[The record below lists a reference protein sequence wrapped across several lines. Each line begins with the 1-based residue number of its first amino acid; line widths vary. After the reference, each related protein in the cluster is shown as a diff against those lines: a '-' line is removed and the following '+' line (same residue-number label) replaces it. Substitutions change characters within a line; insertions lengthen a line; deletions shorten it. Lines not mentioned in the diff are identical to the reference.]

1 MDFTS
6 KTELQALEELEALKP
21 HYDWDDDNKAY
32 KERKKIIL
40 DHYQGQYKEY
50 GKAKKKEKNDENQGR
65 IYVWDSQP
73 HKVVKA
79 NTFDDAK
86 AKHGELMEGSWH
98 SDRPGGG
105 ILKNYGSKKGVK
117 LHWKRFYCVSKNGSV
132 AGWRAIHVSKGNF
145 HYQEGV
151 PKVKEEDEQA
161 DEEGEEEAEDED
173 DGAPEEVAQVAPVP
187 VPAAKGAKKKQQQ
200 GATADE
206 DGGEQS
212 VEDPSVIGKPSG
224 KRQRRAPAK

>member
-1 MDFTS
+1 MDFTN

-21 HYDWDDDNKAY
+21 HYDWDGDDKAY

-50 GKAKKKEKNDENQGR
+50 SKAKKKEKLDENQGR
-65 IYVWDSQP
+65 IYVWDSLP

-79 NTFDDAK
+79 NNFDDAK

-132 AGWRAIHVSKGNF
+132 AGWIAIHVSKGIF

-151 PKVKEEDEQA
+151 PKVKEEDEQP

-173 DGAPEEVAQVAPVP
+173 L
-187 VPAAKGAKKKQQQ
+187 
-200 GATADE
+200 
-206 DGGEQS
+206 S
-212 VEDPSVIGKPSG
+212 LIHI
-224 KRQRRAPAK
+224 

>member
-1 MDFTS
+1 MDFTN
-6 KTELQALEELEALKP
+6 KTELQALEELEKLKP
-21 HYDWDDDNKAY
+21 HYGWDDDDKAY

-50 GKAKKKEKNDENQGR
+50 SKAKKKEKLDENQGR
-65 IYVWDSQP
+65 IYVWDSLP
-73 HKVVKA
+73 HKVLKV
-79 NTFDDAK
+79 NNFDDAK

-105 ILKNYGSKKGVK
+105 ILKNYREKKGVK
-117 LHWKRFYCVSKNGSV
+117 LPWKRFYCVSKNGSV
-132 AGWRAIHVSKGNF
+132 AGWRAIHVSKGIF

-151 PKVKEEDEQA
+151 PKVKEEDEQP

-173 DGAPEEVAQVAPVP
+173 DGAPEEVAQVAP

>member
-1 MDFTS
+1 MDFTN
-6 KTELQALEELEALKP
+6 KTELQALEELEKLKP
-21 HYDWDDDNKAY
+21 HYGWDDDDKAY

-50 GKAKKKEKNDENQGR
+50 SKAKKKEKLDENQGR
-65 IYVWDSQP
+65 IYVWDSLP
-73 HKVVKA
+73 HKVLKV
-79 NTFDDAK
+79 NNFDDAK

-132 AGWRAIHVSKGNF
+132 AGWRAIHVSKGIF

-187 VPAAKGAKKKQQQ
+187 AAKEAKKKQQQ

-212 VEDPSVIGKPSG
+212 VEDQSVIGKPSG
-224 KRQRRAPAK
+224 KRQRRAKAH

>member
-1 MDFTS
+1 MDFTN
-6 KTELQALEELEALKP
+6 KTELQALEELEKLKP
-21 HYDWDDDNKAY
+21 HYGWDDDDKAY

-50 GKAKKKEKNDENQGR
+50 SKAKKKEKLDENQGR
-65 IYVWDSQP
+65 IYVWDSLP

-132 AGWRAIHVSKGNF
+132 VGWRGIHVSKGIF

-173 DGAPEEVAQVAPVP
+173 DGAPEVAQVAPVP

>member
-1 MDFTS
+1 MDFTN
-6 KTELQALEELEALKP
+6 KTELQALEELEKLKP
-21 HYDWDDDNKAY
+21 HYGWDDDDKAY

-50 GKAKKKEKNDENQGR
+50 SKAKKKEKNDENQGR

-132 AGWRAIHVSKGNF
+132 VGWRGIHVSKGIF

-187 VPAAKGAKKKQQQ
+187 AAKEAKKKQQQ

-212 VEDPSVIGKPSG
+212 VEDQSVIGKSSG

>member
-1 MDFTS
+1 MDFTN
-6 KTELQALEELEALKP
+6 KTELQALEELEKLKP
-21 HYDWDDDNKAY
+21 HYGWDDDDKAY

-50 GKAKKKEKNDENQGR
+50 SKAKKKEKLDENQGR
-65 IYVWDSQP
+65 IYVWDSLP

-79 NTFDDAK
+79 NTVDDAK

-105 ILKNYGSKKGVK
+105 ILKNYGSKKDVK
-117 LHWKRFYCVSKNGSV
+117 LPWKRFYCVSKNGSV
-132 AGWRAIHVSKGNF
+132 AGWRAIHVSKGIF

-187 VPAAKGAKKKQQQ
+187 AAKGAKKKQQQ

-206 DGGEQS
+206 DECEQS

>member
-1 MDFTS
+1 MDFTN
-6 KTELQALEELEALKP
+6 KTELQALEELEKLKP
-21 HYDWDDDNKAY
+21 HYGWDDDDKAY

-50 GKAKKKEKNDENQGR
+50 SKAKKKEKLDENQGR
-65 IYVWDSQP
+65 IYVWDSLP

-117 LHWKRFYCVSKNGSV
+117 LPWKRFYCVSKNGSV
-132 AGWRAIHVSKGNF
+132 AGWRAIHVSKGIF

-173 DGAPEEVAQVAPVP
+173 DGAPEEVAQVAP